1 VVVIGRLVGPLRRLR
16 HQMHTPFLMGLDANG
31 IVIDETGMFPRVIV
45 GDIERVAGE
54 LDAAA

>member
-1 VVVIGRLVGPLRRLR
+1 VIGRLVGPLRRLR